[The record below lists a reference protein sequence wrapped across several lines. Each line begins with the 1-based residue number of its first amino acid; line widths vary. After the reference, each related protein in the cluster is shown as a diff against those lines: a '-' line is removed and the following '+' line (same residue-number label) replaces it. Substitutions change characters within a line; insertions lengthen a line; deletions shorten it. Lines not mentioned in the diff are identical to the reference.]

1 MSALPNPI
9 AAIGLGGP
17 TSKRSGKEGRRRER
31 RGGEMKRGDRKGG
44 EGMEWKEREGK
55 GKGRERKT
63 PRMWAGYGPWEDES
77 VPWTK
82 LLSNVSHNQVLMY
95 RK

>member
-1 MSALPNPI
+1 MSALPDPI

-31 RGGEMKRGDRKGG
+31 RGGEVKRGDRKGG

-55 GKGRERKT
+55 GKGREGKGEED
-63 PRMWAGYGPWEDES
+63 PR
-77 VPWTK
+77 
-82 LLSNVSHNQVLMY
+82 NVGWLRAWGGRIRTLDKITLKCIS
-95 RK
+95 